1 MTASIVVSDR
11 EETAQRLL
19 ASSARKSYDPMVEV
33 DWEAPIPDDKFGLT
47 PEWSTLYGTALWDEM
62 TEEQKIELTKH
73 EAASVSSVGLWFE
86 ILLMQMLLRDVYG
99 RDKHS
104 RHVQFALTEVAD
116 ECRHSVMFA
125 RAGERLNMPS
135 YGPHPAIHKLGRI
148 WGGLFRGA
156 NAYASVMAAE
166 EILDMMQRDFM
177 KDERVQPVTRTVSKI
192 HVLEEARHIRFARE
206 EVGRRI
212 EGASWARLQ
221 FERLNT
227 AVVVY
232 FVMKSMIRKDV
243 YANAGLDPERAAAEA
258 KNNQH
263 YKDTVRTSGSKL
275 MQFLDGVGL
284 VGGPSKRLYK
294 RVHLL

>member
-1 MTASIVVSDR
+1 MKAPIVVSDR
-11 EETAQRLL
+11 EETATRLL
-19 ASSARKSYDPMVEV
+19 ASPARKSYDPMVEV

-47 PEWSTLYGTALWDEM
+47 PEWSTLYGTALWEEM
-62 TEEQKIELTKH
+62 TDEQKVEPTKH
-73 EAASVSSVGLWFE
+73 EAASISSVGLWFE

-125 RAGERLNMPS
+125 RAGERLGMPS
-135 YGPHPAIHKLGRI
+135 YGPHPMIHKLGRI
-148 WGGLFRGA
+148 WGGFFKGA

-177 KDERVQPVTRTVSKI
+177 KDERVQPLTRTVSRI
-192 HVLEEARHIRFARE
+192 HIVEEARHIRFARE

-212 EGASWARLQ
+212 EGAGWVRLQ
-221 FERLNT
+221 IERLNT
-227 AVVVY
+227 AAVVY
-232 FVMKSMIRKDV
+232 IVMKSMIRSEV
-243 YANAGLDPERAAAEA
+243 YENAGLDPKRAIAEA
-258 KNNQH
+258 RSNRH

-275 MQFLDGVGL
+275 MQFLDSVGL
-284 VGGPSKRLYK
+284 VGGPSKRLYQ